1 MNYLFLPLSFPSK
14 CIKPKCLLLSKLV
27 WSPRW
32 LAVVIR
38 VIQGEMERHHAPLGG
53 LVCATFNVFP
63 RNVLTSAW
71 FGFIPDK
78 HLLM

>member
-1 MNYLFLPLSFPSK
+1 M
-14 CIKPKCLLLSKLV
+14 
-27 WSPRW
+27 
-32 LAVVIR
+32 VIR
-38 VIQGEMERHHAPLGG
+38 VIQGEMERHHAPLGT
-53 LVCATFNVFP
+53 LVRAAFNVFP

>member
-1 MNYLFLPLSFPSK
+1 M
-14 CIKPKCLLLSKLV
+14 
-27 WSPRW
+27 
-32 LAVVIR
+32 VIR
-38 VIQGEMERHHAPLGG
+38 VIQGEMERHHAPLGR
-53 LVCATFNVFP
+53 LVRATFNVFP